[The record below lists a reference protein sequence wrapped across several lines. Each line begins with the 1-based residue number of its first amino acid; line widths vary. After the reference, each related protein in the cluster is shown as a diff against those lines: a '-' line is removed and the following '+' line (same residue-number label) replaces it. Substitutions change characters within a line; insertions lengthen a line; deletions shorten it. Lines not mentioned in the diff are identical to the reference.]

1 MKVDGKYSFGFIILA
16 GLFLLF
22 LPFMT
27 PYKALA
33 SQMLVFAIFAIGYDI
48 AFGYTGLLS
57 FGHAAFFGLGAYGT
71 GLSLIHL
78 SIPAPLAIL
87 IGIMISLLVAFPIG
101 YLSIRRRGIYFA
113 MVTLA
118 FAQMIYFIA
127 FKWRALTGGDD
138 GLHGVPRPPL
148 GTIDLRSE
156 LVLYYF
162 ILFFFILSIILG
174 IRIIKSPFGKTLECL
189 RENEERARSIGYNP
203 IRYKLISFVISTFFA
218 GLAGGL
224 YALLQNFVPLFCL
237 GLDVSGDVVLM
248 TLIGGMG
255 TLYGPIMGAMAL
267 IFLKDLLSTHTNIWP
282 LFLGLLFV
290 ISVMTFRKGVFKE
303 LRERL
308 INGEK
313 AHTLSVRRKPEN

>member
-1 MKVDGKYSFGFIILA
+1 MESMKINRIYSFWFLTPA

-22 LPFMT
+22 LPFIT

-33 SQMLVFAIFAIGYDI
+33 SQMLVFGIFAIGYDI

-71 GLSLIHL
+71 GLTLIHL
-78 SIPAPLAIL
+78 SIPVPLAVL
-87 IGIMISLLVAFPIG
+87 MGIMVSLLVAFPVG

-127 FKWRALTGGDD
+127 FKWRSLTGGDD

-148 GTIDLRSE
+148 GFIDLRSE

-174 IRIIKSPFGKTLECL
+174 IRIIQSPFGKSLQCL

-224 YALLQNFVPLFCL
+224 YALLQNFVPLFAL
-237 GLDVSGDVVLM
+237 GLDTSGDVVLM

-255 TLYGPIMGAMAL
+255 TLYGPIMGAMGL
-267 IFLKDLLSTHTNIWP
+267 VFLKDLLTTSTNIWP

-290 ISVMTFRKGVFKE
+290 VSVMTFRKGVFKE
-303 LRERL
+303 LIERFL
-308 INGEK
+308 K
-313 AHTLSVRRKPEN
+313 F

>member
-1 MKVDGKYSFGFIILA
+1 MKINGIYSFWFLILA

-22 LPFMT
+22 LPFIT

-71 GLSLIHL
+71 GLTLIHL

-127 FKWRALTGGDD
+127 FKWRSLTGGDD

-148 GTIDLRSE
+148 GFIDLRSE

-203 IRYKLISFVISTFFA
+203 IRYKLISFVISTSFA

-224 YALLQNFVPLFCL
+224 YALLQNFVPLFAL
-237 GLDVSGDVVLM
+237 GLDTSGDVVLM

-255 TLYGPIMGAMAL
+255 TLYGPIMGAMGL
-267 IFLKDLLSTHTNIWP
+267 VFLKDLLTTSTNIWP

-290 ISVMTFRKGVFKE
+290 VSVMTFRKGVFKE
-303 LRERL
+303 LKERFL
-308 INGEK
+308 K
-313 AHTLSVRRKPEN
+313 F

>member
-1 MKVDGKYSFGFIILA
+1 MNINVKYFFGFIILA

-22 LPFMT
+22 LPFIT

-33 SQMLVFAIFAIGYDI
+33 SQMLVFAIFALGYDI

-78 SIPAPLAIL
+78 LIPAPLAIL
-87 IGIMISLLVAFPIG
+87 IGVIISSLMAFPIG

-127 FKWRALTGGDD
+127 FKWRSLTGGDD

-148 GTIDLRSE
+148 GPINLSSE
-156 LVLYYF
+156 VALYYF
-162 ILFFFILSIILG
+162 ILFFFILSVILG
-174 IRIIKSPFGKTLECL
+174 IRIINSPFGKTLECL
-189 RENEERARSIGYNP
+189 RENEDRARSIGYNP
-203 IRYKLISFVISTFFA
+203 TRFKLISFVISAFFA

-224 YALLQNFVPLFCL
+224 YTLLQNFVPLFSL
-237 GLDVSGDVVLM
+237 SLDISGDIVLM

-267 IFLKDLLSTHTNIWP
+267 IFLKDLLSTYTNIWP

-290 ISVMTFRKGVFKE
+290 VSVMTFRKGVFKE
-303 LRERL
+303 LKERL
-308 INGEK
+308 LK
-313 AHTLSVRRKPEN
+313 F

>member
-1 MKVDGKYSFGFIILA
+1 MKVNSKYSFGFIILA

-33 SQMLVFAIFAIGYDI
+33 SQMLVFAIFALGYDI

-71 GLSLIHL
+71 GLTLIHL

-87 IGIMISLLVAFPIG
+87 MGVIISLLIAFPIG

-127 FKWRALTGGDD
+127 FKWRSLTGGDD

-148 GTIDLRSE
+148 GFIDLRSE

-174 IRIIKSPFGKTLECL
+174 TRIIRSPFGKTLECL
-189 RENEERARSIGYNP
+189 RENEDRARSIGYNP
-203 IRYKLISFVISTFFA
+203 TRYKLISFVISASFA

-224 YALLQNFVPLFCL
+224 YTLLQNFVPLFAL
-237 GLDVSGDVVLM
+237 GLDTSGDVVLM

-255 TLYGPIMGAMAL
+255 TLYGPIMGAMGL
-267 IFLKDLLSTHTNIWP
+267 VFLKDLLSSYTNIWP

-290 ISVMTFRKGVFKE
+290 VSILTFRKGVFKE
-303 LRERL
+303 IKERFL
-308 INGEK
+308 NF
-313 AHTLSVRRKPEN
+313 

>member
-1 MKVDGKYSFGFIILA
+1 MKIDRIYSFWFLTPA
-16 GLFLLF
+16 GLLLLF
-22 LPFMT
+22 LPFIT

-33 SQMLVFAIFAIGYDI
+33 SQMLVFGIFAIGYDI

-71 GLSLIHL
+71 GLTLIHL

-127 FKWRALTGGDD
+127 FKWRSLTGGDD

-148 GTIDLRSE
+148 GFIDLRSE

-203 IRYKLISFVISTFFA
+203 TRYKLISFIISAFFA

-224 YALLQNFVPLFCL
+224 YALLQNFVPLFSL
-237 GLDVSGDVVLM
+237 GLDISGDVVLM

-255 TLYGPIMGAMAL
+255 TLYGPIMGAMGL
-267 IFLKDLLSTHTNIWP
+267 IFLKDLLTTSTNVWP
-282 LFLGLLFV
+282 SFLGLLFV
-290 ISVMTFRKGVFKE
+290 VSVMTFRKGVFKE
-303 LRERL
+303 LRERFL
-308 INGEK
+308 K
-313 AHTLSVRRKPEN
+313 F

>member
-1 MKVDGKYSFGFIILA
+1 MDSTKINRIYSFWFLTLA
-16 GLFLLF
+16 GLLLLF
-22 LPFMT
+22 LPFIT

-71 GLSLIHL
+71 GLTLIHL

-148 GTIDLRSE
+148 GFIDLRSE

-237 GLDVSGDVVLM
+237 GLDISGDIVLM

-255 TLYGPIMGAMAL
+255 TLYGPIMGAMGL
-267 IFLKDLLSTHTNIWP
+267 VFLKDLLTTSTNIWP

-290 ISVMTFRKGVFKE
+290 VSVMTFRKGVFKE
-303 LRERL
+303 LKERFL
-308 INGEK
+308 K
-313 AHTLSVRRKPEN
+313 F

>member
-1 MKVDGKYSFGFIILA
+1 MKINGKYSFWIIILA
-16 GLFLLF
+16 FLFFLF

-78 SIPAPLAIL
+78 SIAAPLAIL
-87 IGIMISLLVAFPIG
+87 VGIILSLMFAFPIG
-101 YLSIRRRGIYFA
+101 FLSIRRRGIYFA

-127 FKWRALTGGDD
+127 FKWRSLTGGDD
-138 GLHGVPRPPL
+138 GLQGVPRPPL
-148 GTIDLRSE
+148 GPIHLGSE

-162 ILFFFILSIILG
+162 ILFFFILSVILG
-174 IRIIKSPFGKTLECL
+174 IRIINSPFGKTLECL

-203 IRYKLISFVISTFFA
+203 IQYKLVSFVISAFFA

-224 YALLQNFVPLFCL
+224 YTLLQNFVPLFTL
-237 GLDVSGDVVLM
+237 GLDTSGDIVLM

-255 TLYGPIMGAMAL
+255 TLYGPIMGAMGL
-267 IFLKDLLSTHTNIWP
+267 VLLKDLLGTYTNIWP

-290 ISVMTFRKGVFKE
+290 VSVMTFRKGVFKE

-308 INGEK
+308 LK
-313 AHTLSVRRKPEN
+313 F

>member
-1 MKVDGKYSFGFIILA
+1 MKIFGKYTFWIIILA
-16 GLFLLF
+16 LLF
-22 LPFMT
+22 FLSLPFIT
-27 PYKALA
+27 PYKGLA
-33 SQMLVFAIFAIGYDI
+33 SQMLVFAIFAMGYDI

-57 FGHAAFFGLGAYGT
+57 FGHAAFFGLGAYST

-87 IGIMISLLVAFPIG
+87 IGVVISSMIAFPIG

-127 FKWRALTGGDD
+127 FKWRSLTGGDD

-148 GTIDLRSE
+148 GPINLSSE
-156 LVLYYF
+156 AALYYF
-162 ILFFFILSIILG
+162 ILFFFILSVILG
-174 IRIIKSPFGKTLECL
+174 IRIINSPFGKTLECL
-189 RENEERARSIGYNP
+189 RENEQRARSIGYNP
-203 IRYKLISFVISTFFA
+203 IRFKLISFVISAFFA

-224 YALLQNFVPLFCL
+224 YALLQNFVPLFSL
-237 GLDVSGDVVLM
+237 SLDISGDIVLM

-267 IFLKDLLSTHTNIWP
+267 IFLKDLLSTYTNIWP

-290 ISVMTFRKGVFKE
+290 VSVMTFRKGVFKE
-303 LRERL
+303 LKERL
-308 INGEK
+308 LK
-313 AHTLSVRRKPEN
+313 F

>member
-1 MKVDGKYSFGFIILA
+1 MNFMKINDKYLFLIIIFA
-16 GLFLLF
+16 VLFLLF
-22 LPFMT
+22 LPFVT

-87 IGIMISLLVAFPIG
+87 IGVIIGLLVAFPIG

-118 FAQMIYFIA
+118 FAQMVYFIA
-127 FKWRALTGGDD
+127 FKWRSLTGGDD

-148 GTIDLRSE
+148 GPIDLSSE

-162 ILFFFILSIILG
+162 ILFFFIVSVILG
-174 IRIIKSPFGKTLECL
+174 IRIINSPFGKTLECV
-189 RENEERARSIGYNP
+189 RENVDRARSIGYNP
-203 IRYKLISFVISTFFA
+203 TRFKLISFVISAFFA

-224 YALLQNFVPLFCL
+224 YTLLQNFVPLFTL
-237 GLDVSGDVVLM
+237 SLDTSGDIVLM

-267 IFLKDLLSTHTNIWP
+267 IFLKDLLSTYTNIWP

-290 ISVMTFRKGVFKE
+290 VSVMAFRRGVFKE
-303 LRERL
+303 LKERL
-308 INGEK
+308 LK
-313 AHTLSVRRKPEN
+313 F

>member
-1 MKVDGKYSFGFIILA
+1 MDSMKINSIYSLWFFILA

-22 LPFMT
+22 LPFIT

-71 GLSLIHL
+71 GLTLIHL

-127 FKWRALTGGDD
+127 FKWRSLTGGDD

-148 GTIDLRSE
+148 GFIDLRSE

-174 IRIIKSPFGKTLECL
+174 IRIIQSPFGKTLECL

-203 IRYKLISFVISTFFA
+203 TRYKLISFIISAFFA

-224 YALLQNFVPLFCL
+224 YALLQNFVPLFSL
-237 GLDVSGDVVLM
+237 GLDISGDVVLM

-255 TLYGPIMGAMAL
+255 TLYGPVMGAMGL
-267 IFLKDLLSTHTNIWP
+267 VFLKDLLTTSTNIWP
-282 LFLGLLFV
+282 SFLGLLFV
-290 ISVMTFRKGVFKE
+290 VSVMTFRKGVFKE
-303 LRERL
+303 LRERFL
-308 INGEK
+308 K
-313 AHTLSVRRKPEN
+313 F

>member
-1 MKVDGKYSFGFIILA
+1 
-16 GLFLLF
+16 
-22 LPFMT
+22 
-27 PYKALA
+27 
-33 SQMLVFAIFAIGYDI
+33 MLVFAIFAIGYDI

-87 IGIMISLLVAFPIG
+87 IGVIIGLLVAFPIG
-101 YLSIRRRGIYFA
+101 YLSIRRSGIYFA

-118 FAQMIYFIA
+118 FAQMVYFIA
-127 FKWRALTGGDD
+127 FKWRSLTGGDD

-148 GTIDLRSE
+148 GPIDLSSE

-162 ILFFFILSIILG
+162 ILFFFIVSVILG
-174 IRIIKSPFGKTLECL
+174 IRIINSPFGKTLECV
-189 RENEERARSIGYNP
+189 RENVDRARSIGYNP
-203 IRYKLISFVISTFFA
+203 TRFKLISFVISAFFA

-224 YALLQNFVPLFCL
+224 YTLLQNFVPLFTL
-237 GLDVSGDVVLM
+237 SLDTSGDIVLM

-267 IFLKDLLSTHTNIWP
+267 IFLKDLLSTYTNIWP

-290 ISVMTFRKGVFKE
+290 VSVMTFRRGVFKE
-303 LRERL
+303 LKERL
-308 INGEK
+308 LK
-313 AHTLSVRRKPEN
+313 F

>member
-1 MKVDGKYSFGFIILA
+1 MKVNGKYSLGFIILA

-33 SQMLVFAIFAIGYDI
+33 SQMLVFAIFALGYDI

-71 GLSLIHL
+71 GLTLIHL

-87 IGIMISLLVAFPIG
+87 IGVTISLLIAFPIG
-101 YLSIRRRGIYFA
+101 FLSIRRRGIYFA

-127 FKWRALTGGDD
+127 FKWRSLTGGDD

-148 GTIDLRSE
+148 GLIDLRSE

-162 ILFFFILSIILG
+162 ILFFFILSVVLG
-174 IRIIKSPFGKTLECL
+174 IRIIRSPFGKTLECL
-189 RENEERARSIGYNP
+189 RENEDRARSIGYNP
-203 IRYKLISFVISTFFA
+203 TRYKLISFVISASFA

-224 YALLQNFVPLFCL
+224 YTLLQNFVPLFAL
-237 GLDVSGDVVLM
+237 GLDTSGDVVLM

-255 TLYGPIMGAMAL
+255 TLYGPIMGAMGL
-267 IFLKDLLSTHTNIWP
+267 VYLKDLLSSYTNIWP

-290 ISVMTFRKGVFKE
+290 VSILTFRKGVFKE
-303 LRERL
+303 LKERFL
-308 INGEK
+308 K
-313 AHTLSVRRKPEN
+313 F